1 MKAGVRIVPF
11 GRPFSQG
18 IPQEYRNRNVDIMKL
33 ETFGKYVL
41 LEKLAM
47 GGMAEVY
54 LARSLGAGGV
64 GKFVAIKRILPQF
77 SEQVEF
83 VDMFKDEASIAINLQ
98 HSNIVTITEFGM
110 EKNQFFIVMDFVNGR
125 NLKQILNKV
134 KTANAG
140 LGIEHIVYVAKEIAA
155 GLDHAHRCLNP
166 ATAKPLNIIHRDMSP
181 HNVMISFD
189 GEIKVVDFGIA
200 KAETQIESTRAGTL
214 KGKFGYMSPEQA
226 DAQDVDQRTDVFS
239 LGIILW
245 ELLANDRL
253 FIGKNEIEILR
264 KIKECNIQPLRKL
277 NANIPPELEKIV
289 SKALAK
295 DRNLRYRNAED
306 LHRDLHRFLNLKYP
320 DFSKQ
325 DFAKFLKM
333 LFAKEIEDT
342 HRKLLDYAKLDF
354 SQLVRPKRR
363 SPSSFEEHSQAS
375 ISTQKSIRSD
385 IAEVNKLEKQLE
397 KRLDPRRREEPH
409 QAPTTTAPQISSPFE
424 IREQGKVNIL
434 EANEPFGE
442 SPNGSADGAL
452 RIDAPK
458 QRGANPYA
466 NYNSTLGAGAA
477 SPAQTHV
484 GTYSGGT
491 RSRLENSSFHRQSS
505 SYASLIAVL
514 LVIGTLVG
522 GGVWY
527 FANPEK
533 ANMLVSRLMRSS
545 GVVPKTTLGPG
556 VPLQE
561 TPLASTA
568 PARVMIPVSSN
579 PPGAEIVI
587 NGKSTG
593 ELTPTTLERKE
604 GEEIEWTLR
613 LPGHKE
619 QSERLIVQQG
629 RSISVVLRADRK
641 AYLDITVMGN
651 GEISVDGKV
660 IAASGPVNG
669 FQIPADQDV
678 TVRVFDPVTKASD
691 EVRVRIS
698 ENTTRRITLIP
709 RANIRGPRPAT
720 R

>member
-1 MKAGVRIVPF
+1 
-11 GRPFSQG
+11 
-18 IPQEYRNRNVDIMKL
+18 MKL

-54 LARSLGAGGV
+54 LARSIGAGGV

-98 HSNIVTITEFGM
+98 HANIATITEFGI
-110 EKNQFFIVMDFVNGR
+110 EKNQFFIVMDFINGR
-125 NLKQILNKV
+125 NLKQILNKI
-134 KTANAG
+134 KTSNSG

-181 HNVMISFD
+181 HNVMLSFD

-226 DAQDVDQRTDVFS
+226 DAQEVDQRTDVFS

-325 DFAKFLKM
+325 DFAKFLKT

-363 SPSSFEEHSQAS
+363 VAPPPEDTNSL
-375 ISTQKSIRSD
+375 STQKSIRAERPD
-385 IAEVNKLEKQLE
+385 INKLEKQLE
-397 KRLDPRRREEPH
+397 KRLDPRQRKEEAPSTAAPPAPVASPFEVRESAAKLNVIETREFNDPGPKEVDSLKIEPVKRGPNPYSTYNANLG
-409 QAPTTTAPQISSPFE
+409 QSPTTTIGQLTQA
-424 IREQGKVNIL
+424 
-434 EANEPFGE
+434 
-442 SPNGSADGAL
+442 
-452 RIDAPK
+452 
-458 QRGANPYA
+458 
-466 NYNSTLGAGAA
+466 
-477 SPAQTHV
+477 

-491 RSRLENSSFHRQSS
+491 RSRLENSSYNSQSS

-514 LVIGTLVG
+514 LVIGLMVG

-533 ANMLVSRLMRSS
+533 AAGLVSKVMHETGLL
-545 GVVPKTTLGPG
+545 PKTSKDPIVLVEREMPSTGPIK
-556 VPLQE
+556 
-561 TPLASTA
+561 
-568 PARVMIPVSSN
+568 VMIPVSST
-579 PPGAEIVI
+579 PPGAEIII

-593 ELTPTTLERKE
+593 ELTPATLERKD
-604 GEEIEWTLR
+604 GEEVEWTLK
-613 LPGHKE
+613 LPGHKPE
-619 QSERLIVQQG
+619 TQRMIVQAG
-629 RSISVVLRADRK
+629 RSINFALKADRK
-641 AYLDITVMGN
+641 AYLDIRVMGN

-660 IAASGPVNG
+660 IAPNGPVMG
-669 FQIPADQDV
+669 YQVTADQEV
-678 TVRVFDPVTKASD
+678 IVRVFDPVTKASD
-691 EVRVRIS
+691 EQRVRPT
-698 ENTTRRITLIP
+698 ENVTTGVTLIP
-709 RANIRGPRPAT
+709 RANIRGPRPAG

>member
-1 MKAGVRIVPF
+1 
-11 GRPFSQG
+11 
-18 IPQEYRNRNVDIMKL
+18 MKL

-54 LARSLGAGGV
+54 LGRSIGAGGV

-134 KTANAG
+134 KTANTG

-181 HNVMISFD
+181 HNVMLSFD

-226 DAQDVDQRTDVFS
+226 DAQEVDQRTDVFS

-325 DFAKFLKM
+325 DFAKFLKT

-363 SPSSFEEHSQAS
+363 HSAPMHDEESNSGS
-375 ISTQKSIRSD
+375 IAATQKSIRHNPSD
-385 IAEVNKLEKQLE
+385 VNKLEKQLE
-397 KRLDPRRREEPH
+397 KRLDPRGKRDEPA
-409 QAPTTTAPQISSPFE
+409 QSPGPAASISTAPFE
-424 IREQGKVNIL
+424 VKEMGKVNIL
-434 EANEPFGE
+434 EARDGANAVPT
-442 SPNGSADGAL
+442 DGAL
-452 RIDAPK
+452 KIEPPKRAP
-458 QRGANPYA
+458 NPYS
-466 NYNSTLGAGAA
+466 NYNSTFGATGTA
-477 SPAQTHV
+477 PAGPHGNGIGGGHTHV

-514 LVIGTLVG
+514 IVIGVLVG

-527 FANPEK
+527 ITNPQK
-533 ANMLVSRLMRSS
+533 ANSIVSKIMRET
-545 GVVPKTTLGPG
+545 GIIPKAGPG
-556 VPLQE
+556 PLTPME
-561 TPLASTA
+561 TTPLASTG
-568 PARVMIPVSSN
+568 PVKVMIPVSSN
-579 PPGAEIVI
+579 PPGAEILI

-593 ELTPTTLERKE
+593 ELTPTTLERRD

-619 QSERLIVQQG
+619 TTERLIVQQG
-629 RSISVVLRADRK
+629 RSISVALRADRK
-641 AYLDITVMGN
+641 AFIDITVMGN

-660 IAASGPVNG
+660 VAATGPLNAFPIA
-669 FQIPADQDV
+669 ADQDV

-691 EVRVRIS
+691 EVRLRLP

-709 RANIRGPRPAT
+709 RANIRGPRPAG

>member
-1 MKAGVRIVPF
+1 
-11 GRPFSQG
+11 
-18 IPQEYRNRNVDIMKL
+18 MKL

-54 LARSLGAGGV
+54 LARSIGAGGV

-98 HSNIVTITEFGM
+98 HSNIATITEFGI

-134 KTANAG
+134 KTSNSG

-181 HNVMISFD
+181 HNVMLSFD

-226 DAQDVDQRTDVFS
+226 DAQEVDQRTDVFS

-325 DFAKFLKM
+325 DFAKFLKT

-363 SPSSFEEHSQAS
+363 VAPPPEDTIGSSL
-375 ISTQKSIRSD
+375 STQKSIR
-385 IAEVNKLEKQLE
+385 AERPDVNKLEKQLE
-397 KRLDPRRREEPH
+397 KRLDPRGRKEE
-409 QAPTTTAPQISSPFE
+409 APPANTSSGMPSSPFE
-424 IREQGKVNIL
+424 VREAGKVNMV
-434 EANEPFGE
+434 EPKEFAE
-442 SPNGSADGAL
+442 PNNNKEDAL
-452 RIDAPK
+452 KIDTPK
-458 QRGANPYA
+458 RGPNPYSQYNA
-466 NYNSTLGAGAA
+466 NLGQAPG
-477 SPAQTHV
+477 PGGGHHQTHA
-484 GTYSGGT
+484 GTFGGSSA
-491 RSRLENSSFHRQSS
+491 RSRLENSSYTKQSS

-514 LVIGTLVG
+514 LVIGLLVG

-533 ANMLVSRLMRSS
+533 ANLLVARVMREAGLMPKAKPTPEDPPGRIELGSS
-545 GVVPKTTLGPG
+545 GPI
-556 VPLQE
+556 
-561 TPLASTA
+561 
-568 PARVMIPVSSN
+568 RVMIPVSSN
-579 PPGAEIVI
+579 PPGAEILI

-593 ELTPTTLERKE
+593 ELTPTTLERRD
-604 GEEIEWTLR
+604 GEEIEWTLK

-619 QSERLIVQQG
+619 QTERMIVQQG
-629 RSISVVLRADRK
+629 RSISYALKADRK

-651 GEISVDGKV
+651 GEISVDGKI
-660 IAASGPVNG
+660 IAVTGPVNG
-669 FQIPADQDV
+669 LQIPADQDV

-691 EVRVRIS
+691 EVRIRIA

-709 RANIRGPRPAT
+709 RANIRGPRPAG

>member
-1 MKAGVRIVPF
+1 
-11 GRPFSQG
+11 
-18 IPQEYRNRNVDIMKL
+18 MKL

-54 LARSLGAGGV
+54 LARSIGAGGV
-64 GKFVAIKRILPQF
+64 GKFVAVKRILPQF
-77 SEQVEF
+77 SEQPEF
-83 VDMFKDEASIAINLQ
+83 VEMFKDEASIAINLQ

-134 KTANAG
+134 KTANSS
-140 LGIEHIVYVAKEIAA
+140 LGIEHIVYCAKEIAA

-181 HNVMISFD
+181 HNVMISFE

-226 DAQDVDQRTDVFS
+226 DAQEVDQRTDVFS
-239 LGIILW
+239 LGVILW

-253 FIGKNEIEILR
+253 FGGKNEIEILR

-325 DFAKFLKM
+325 DFAKFLKT

-342 HRKLLDYAKLDF
+342 HRKLLEYAKLDF
-354 SQLVRPKRR
+354 SQLIRPKRR
-363 SPSSFEEHSQAS
+363 TPVPALDEYSNSAVQ
-375 ISTQKSIRSD
+375 TQKSITRPD
-385 IAEVNKLEKQLE
+385 TDDRAVE
-397 KRLDPRRREEPH
+397 KRHDARPRRDDRE
-409 QAPTTTAPQISSPFE
+409 QANSSPFE
-424 IREQGKVNIL
+424 VRQQGKVNIL
-434 EANEPFGE
+434 EAKDFEGGIKTPEGGGLKLE
-442 SPNGSADGAL
+442 G
-452 RIDAPK
+452 PK
-458 QRGANPYA
+458 RGPNPYA
-466 NYNSTLGAGAA
+466 NVGAGGGQGATA
-477 SPAQTHV
+477 NAMGSGLGSGGGHAGAGGMGMGGMTHA
-484 GTYSGGT
+484 GTYGGGGT

-505 SYASLIAVL
+505 SYASLITVL
-514 LVIGTLVG
+514 MVIGVLVVG
-522 GGVWY
+522 AIWH
-527 FANPEK
+527 FSNPERSQ
-533 ANMLVSRLMRSS
+533 NLVTKLMRDA
-545 GVVPKTTLGPG
+545 GMMPPETVPVKDL
-556 VPLQE
+556 
-561 TPLASTA
+561 
-568 PARVMIPVSSN
+568 ARVELPSVKPSKVMLPISSN
-579 PPGAEIVI
+579 PPGAEILL

-593 ELTPTTLERKE
+593 EVTPTTISVRD
-604 GEEIEWTLR
+604 GDEIEWTLR
-613 LPGHKE
+613 MNGYKPA
-619 QSERLIVQQG
+619 SDRLIVQQG
-629 RSISVVLRADRK
+629 RSLSVNLKADRK

-651 GEISVDGKV
+651 GEISIDGKV
-660 IAASGPVNG
+660 IAARGPVAG
-669 FQIPADQDV
+669 FEVPADQDI
-678 TVRVFDPVTKASD
+678 TVRVFDPATKATD
-691 EVRVRIS
+691 EVKVRIA

-709 RANIRGPRPAT
+709 RANISGPRPAS

>member
-1 MKAGVRIVPF
+1 
-11 GRPFSQG
+11 
-18 IPQEYRNRNVDIMKL
+18 MKL

-54 LARSLGAGGV
+54 LGRSIGAGGV

-77 SEQVEF
+77 SEQTEF

-98 HSNIVTITEFGM
+98 HSNIATITEFGM

-134 KTANAG
+134 KTANTG
-140 LGIEHIVYVAKEIAA
+140 LGIEHIVYIAKEIAA

-181 HNVMISFD
+181 HNVMLSFD

-226 DAQDVDQRTDVFS
+226 DAQEVDQRTDVFS

-289 SKALAK
+289 GKALAK

-325 DFAKFLKM
+325 DFAKFLKT

-354 SQLVRPKRR
+354 SQLVKPKRR
-363 SPSSFEEHSQAS
+363 HAAPMHEEESNSGAMQ
-375 ISTQKSIRSD
+375 TQKSIRQNP
-385 IAEVNKLEKQLE
+385 AEVNKLEKQLE
-397 KRLDPRRREEPH
+397 KRLDPRTKKEEAVHSPGP
-409 QAPTTTAPQISSPFE
+409 AASISTAPFE
-424 IREQGKVNIL
+424 VKEMGKVNIL
-434 EANEPFGE
+434 EARE
-442 SPNGSADGAL
+442 
-452 RIDAPK
+452 
-458 QRGANPYA
+458 GANSIPTDGGLKIEPPKRGPNPYS
-466 NYNSTLGAGAA
+466 NYNSTFGATGNAGAGAGIGVGG
-477 SPAQTHV
+477 PGHTQI

-514 LVIGTLVG
+514 IVIGVLVG

-527 FANPEK
+527 FANPQK
-533 ANMLVSRLMRSS
+533 ANSIVSKVMRET
-545 GVVPKTTLGPG
+545 GIIPKAGPG
-556 VPLQE
+556 PTTPLQE
-561 TPLASTA
+561 TPMASTG
-568 PARVMIPVSSN
+568 PVKVMIPVSSN
-579 PPGAEIVI
+579 PPGAEILI

-593 ELTPTTLERKE
+593 ELTPTTLERRD

-619 QSERLIVQQG
+619 ATERLIVQQG
-629 RSISVVLRADRK
+629 RSISIALRADRK
-641 AYLDITVMGN
+641 AFLDITVMGS

-660 IAASGPVNG
+660 VAASGPLNA
-669 FQIPADQDV
+669 FPIPADQDV
-678 TVRVFDPVTKASD
+678 TIRVFDPVTKASD
-691 EVRVRIS
+691 ELRIRLP
-698 ENTTRRITLIP
+698 ENSTRRITLIP
-709 RANIRGPRPAT
+709 RANIRGPRPAG

>member
-1 MKAGVRIVPF
+1 
-11 GRPFSQG
+11 
-18 IPQEYRNRNVDIMKL
+18 MKL

-134 KTANAG
+134 KTANSG

-155 GLDHAHRCLNP
+155 GLDHAHRCINP

-181 HNVMISFD
+181 HNVMLSFD

-226 DAQDVDQRTDVFS
+226 DAQEVDQRTDIFS
-239 LGIILW
+239 LGIIIW

-289 SKALAK
+289 SKALTK
-295 DRNLRYRNAED
+295 DRNLRYKNAED

-325 DFAKFLKM
+325 DFAKFLKT
-333 LFAKEIEDT
+333 LFVKEIEDT
-342 HRKLLDYAKLDF
+342 HRKLLEYAKLDF
-354 SQLVRPKRR
+354 SQLVRPKKRHQ
-363 SPSSFEEHSQAS
+363 PSVDENSTFGSVA
-375 ISTQKSIRSD
+375 TQKSIRSD
-385 IAEVNKLEKQLE
+385 VHEVNKLEKQLE
-397 KRLDPRRREEPH
+397 KRLDPRTKREERVVEASPS
-409 QAPTTTAPQISSPFE
+409 TSPFE
-424 IREQGKVNIL
+424 VREHGKINVIEDKGAGGDAKL
-434 EANEPFGE
+434 
-442 SPNGSADGAL
+442 SNGNQLGDGGL
-452 RIDAPK
+452 KIEAPK
-458 QRGANPYA
+458 RGPNPYA
-466 NYNSTLGAGAA
+466 NYNSTLGAGGAGN
-477 SPAQTHV
+477 PQTQI
-484 GTYSGGT
+484 GTFSGGGRT
-491 RSRLENSSFHRQSS
+491 RSDNSYNQQSS

-514 LVIGTLVG
+514 LVIGVLVS

-527 FANPEK
+527 FANPDK
-533 ANMLVSRLMRSS
+533 ASGLLSRVMRDTGLM
-545 GVVPKTTLGPG
+545 PKPKAISEVKLT
-556 VPLQE
+556 E
-561 TPLASTA
+561 TPMASMA

-579 PPGAEIVI
+579 PPGAEILI

-593 ELTPTTLERKE
+593 ELTPTTIERRE

-613 LPGHKE
+613 LPGHK
-619 QSERLIVQQG
+619 QHSERFIVQQG
-629 RSISVVLRADRK
+629 RSIAYALRADRR
-641 AYLDITVMGN
+641 AFLDITVMGN

-660 IAASGPVNG
+660 VAAYGPVNG
-669 FQIPADQDV
+669 FEVPADQDV

-691 EVRVRIS
+691 EVRIRIP

-709 RANIRGPRPAT
+709 RANIRGPRPAG